1 MEIRSSAP
9 LCGKP
14 ILIKLAAAYSAIA
27 GGGGACSRSNSLKW
41 DCQKKL
47 NIILS
52 PQGFNNQQ

>member
-27 GGGGACSRSNSLKW
+27 GGGGACSRSKSLKW
-41 DCQKKL
+41 GCVKRNKYYF
-47 NIILS
+47 ITT
-52 PQGFNNQQ
+52 GF

>member
-27 GGGGACSRSNSLKW
+27 GGGGACSSNKSLKW
-41 DCQKKL
+41 GCQKK
-47 NIILS
+47 
-52 PQGFNNQQ
+52 